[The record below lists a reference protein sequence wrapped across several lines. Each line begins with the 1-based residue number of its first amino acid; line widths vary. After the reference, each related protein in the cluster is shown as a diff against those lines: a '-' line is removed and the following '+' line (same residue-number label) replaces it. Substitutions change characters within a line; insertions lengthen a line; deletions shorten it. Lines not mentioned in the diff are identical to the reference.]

1 MQDDA
6 DGHPYDDVHGN
17 EQKNLPYHGRRKSTE
32 RLRQWQVDV
41 RPGQGEAG
49 HDGPGIAGGRP
60 GVAPTLKEFG
70 LGKGRSIKYGM
81 KQDEL
86 RTEIGLWV

>member
-6 DGHPYDDVHGN
+6 DGHPYDDIHRD
-17 EQKNLPYHGRRKSTE
+17 EQENLPYHGRRKSTE
-32 RLRQWQVDV
+32 GLRQWQVDV
-41 RPGQGEAG
+41 RPGHGEAG
-49 HDGPGIAGGRP
+49 HGGPVIVGGRP
-60 GVAPTLKEFG
+60 GPTLKESG

-86 RTEIGLWV
+86 RTDIGLWD